1 MNFNEWLKM
10 FGYTS
15 YIQYRNRMYKRGYTV
30 AEIDNEWE
38 NIGNVYGAIQNKEEV
53 NKNV

>member
-15 YIQYRNRMYKRGYTV
+15 YIQYRNRMYKRGYSV
-30 AEIDNEWE
+30 AQIDIKWE
-38 NIGNVYGAIQNKEEV
+38 NIVKMYNEV
-53 NKNV
+53 NERGAVA